1 MPTNSERVRLW
12 GGRSEVIGA
21 GSKWRFAGFGFGPYY
36 EYYPYAYNDY
46 YDDGRCYV
54 VRRSVMT
61 HHGWRVRPVQACS
74 DERVKWFNAT
84 KGYVFYSTGRR
95 NKGRVRPYLG
105 R

>member
-36 EYYPYAYNDY
+36 EYYPYACNDY

-61 HHGWRVRPVQACS
+61 HYGWRVRPVQACGTYAHWK
-74 DERVKWFNAT
+74 DPPPQPGGFVLRGMPA
-84 KGYVFYSTGRR
+84 
-95 NKGRVRPYLG
+95 PI
-105 R
+105 